1 MWESLT
7 FNSKFK
13 SYLFSVTEQMPWRK
27 ARRMHAAEFY
37 VSYSPSHKQL
47 LSEMLM
53 LNCICSECVSIN
65 ARQHCCFTHLNTSPE
80 VVVSNRC
87 CISFQ
92 ISNPQAA
99 PVYFLSVLVNLIGF
113 CCWAVKMG
121 NEVYWLCIDCPQTQI
136 QNSAVMPKPD
146 HEMGFHDA
154 CQTIERSW
162 KADYIEAA
170 ELAWCFMD
178 VRMTIEQRQC
188 SW

>member
-1 MWESLT
+1 
-7 FNSKFK
+7 
-13 SYLFSVTEQMPWRK
+13 
-27 ARRMHAAEFY
+27 MHAAEFY

-80 VVVSNRC
+80 VVVSNRR

-113 CCWAVKMG
+113 CC
-121 NEVYWLCIDCPQTQI
+121 
-136 QNSAVMPKPD
+136 
-146 HEMGFHDA
+146 
-154 CQTIERSW
+154 
-162 KADYIEAA
+162 
-170 ELAWCFMD
+170 
-178 VRMTIEQRQC
+178 
-188 SW
+188 